1 MIRTVPMAEE
11 QTLEQRI
18 ASLEQILEN
27 YCKLSKQITLDEQT
41 QRKVAKIEQ
50 MADKLRGYLK
60 DSNNLTPQKPK
71 SNIQQ
76 DPKEVAEAQTAIDNY
91 GKEAT
96 AEDVF
101 LEITKGEFV
110 YALKQRIA
118 NPKGVD
124 QSQLNLCGAASFM
137 VLWIERDPRGFA
149 KAAIELF
156 QTGKSTYKDIK
167 IKANKSMFGK
177 SEFEPQK
184 YSLQLV
190 DWMMLSSLQ
199 NASGLL
205 GYSPTKEM
213 GGIRGIGLPG
223 KVLKWFEKLSG
234 GEVKKYRKD
243 LKPSELN
250 KLYKEDHYILFLVN
264 VNRLYDYFTSI
275 KSSSSKGKVAKK
287 MSNFFNGITGN
298 HYVVLNSPIRKED
311 DELVLDL
318 WTWAKSLEVRIPGRI
333 FKKTVVQT
341 FVVEPEKEG
350 DDEY

>member
-1 MIRTVPMAEE
+1 MADQ
-11 QTLEQRI
+11 QTLQQRI
-18 ASLEQILEN
+18 ANLEQILAE
-27 YCKLSKQITLDEQT
+27 YCNLSKQVPLDEQT
-41 QRKVAKIEQ
+41 QRQVAKIEQ

-60 DSNNLTPQKPK
+60 NEADLAPEQPK
-71 SNIQQ
+71 SNIKQ
-76 DPKEVAEAQTAIDNY
+76 DPEEVAEAQTTIDTF
-91 GKEAT
+91 AT
-96 AEDVF
+96 TETPEDVF

-118 NPKGVD
+118 DPTGVD

-156 QTGKSTYKDIK
+156 QTGKSTYKEVK

-177 SEFEPQK
+177 TEFEPKK
-184 YSLQLV
+184 YNLQLI

-243 LKPSELN
+243 LKPSALN
-250 KLYKEDHYILFLVN
+250 KLYREDHYILFLIN
-264 VNRLYDYFTSI
+264 VNRLYDYFTEI
-275 KSSSSKGKVAKK
+275 KMNNPKSGISKK

-298 HYVVLNSPIRKED
+298 HYVVLNSPIRKEGE
-311 DELVLDL
+311 ELVFDL
-318 WTWAKSLEVRIPGRI
+318 WTWANSLEVRIPGRI

-350 DDEY
+350 EDEY